1 MAVADPQE
9 SSGARP
15 GLLAPVDILISR
27 LRTSARLAVL
37 VTLLLLPAG
46 LANAAFAT
54 AITGQVTFAEN
65 ERAGTVVLRAALTS
79 LTATVAGQD
88 PVLGTL
94 ETAVAAHPQLSL
106 DDQWRQVEQTGA
118 ALSATTGPDAAPRAA
133 LATSLVTLITQL
145 GNTSNL
151 ILDPD
156 LDSFYV
162 MDALVVQVPKALL
175 AAAEAA
181 APDTGS
187 ARTARVAAQAVHAG
201 TIVGAADSIET
212 DTTTAAANTVF
223 PRLDERLSGLG
234 SVTQAATAL
243 AAHLSETLEAPSAA
257 DPRELATASAE
268 AIGPAVQTLDDL
280 LAARV
285 SRLST
290 TRTTTLAVTLAA
302 LVLACWVAA
311 GVWWR
316 TRTDV
321 GQVLT
326 AVTAISEHDL
336 DPHPMPQGRD
346 EFGDIGR
353 ALDVARGQLADAR
366 LSLDRSQADR
376 EQQLKAAF
384 VQQRVAE
391 KQARGRA
398 QSVIDESATVVIGE
412 LSDVVVQIDAVRTAA
427 STIDDR
433 VGAADAAARGVVEQA
448 GEADRSV
455 KALAISLGQVAD
467 VAQLIAGIADQTRL
481 LALNATIEAARAG
494 EAGRGFTVVAQ
505 EVKNLADTTAVSTEE
520 ITGTI
525 VTLRQE
531 AEAVASAITLMNRG
545 IVGVDEAT
553 AVLSDVATEQ
563 RALVQRL
570 DACVGESIGRV
581 RAMSSLTDKLERRQ
595 FERVPAVGQLQLL
608 IDDRAVPAATIDISE
623 GGLRCTVAASGSPAE
638 GDVLEIELALPDGNI
653 ALAARVVRRTARHTE
668 RQTDHELG
676 LEFLSPDAETARRL
690 SDYVRAKAAG

>member
-1 MAVADPQE
+1 
-9 SSGARP
+9 
-15 GLLAPVDILISR
+15 
-27 LRTSARLAVL
+27 
-37 VTLLLLPAG
+37 
-46 LANAAFAT
+46 
-54 AITGQVTFAEN
+54 
-65 ERAGTVVLRAALTS
+65 
-79 LTATVAGQD
+79 
-88 PVLGTL
+88 
-94 ETAVAAHPQLSL
+94 
-106 DDQWRQVEQTGA
+106 
-118 ALSATTGPDAAPRAA
+118 
-133 LATSLVTLITQL
+133 
-145 GNTSNL
+145 
-151 ILDPD
+151 
-156 LDSFYV
+156 
-162 MDALVVQVPKALL
+162 
-175 AAAEAA
+175 
-181 APDTGS
+181 
-187 ARTARVAAQAVHAG
+187 
-201 TIVGAADSIET
+201 
-212 DTTTAAANTVF
+212 
-223 PRLDERLSGLG
+223 
-234 SVTQAATAL
+234 
-243 AAHLSETLEAPSAA
+243 
-257 DPRELATASAE
+257 
-268 AIGPAVQTLDDL
+268 
-280 LAARV
+280 
-285 SRLST
+285 
-290 TRTTTLAVTLAA
+290 
-302 LVLACWVAA
+302 
-311 GVWWR
+311 
-316 TRTDV
+316 
-321 GQVLT
+321 
-326 AVTAISEHDL
+326 
-336 DPHPMPQGRD
+336 
-346 EFGDIGR
+346 
-353 ALDVARGQLADAR
+353 
-366 LSLDRSQADR
+366 
-376 EQQLKAAF
+376 
-384 VQQRVAE
+384 
-391 KQARGRA
+391 
-398 QSVIDESATVVIGE
+398 VVIGE

-638 GDVLEIELALPDGNI
+638 GHVLEIELALPDGNI
-653 ALAARVVRRTARHTE
+653 ALAARVVRRTARHAE